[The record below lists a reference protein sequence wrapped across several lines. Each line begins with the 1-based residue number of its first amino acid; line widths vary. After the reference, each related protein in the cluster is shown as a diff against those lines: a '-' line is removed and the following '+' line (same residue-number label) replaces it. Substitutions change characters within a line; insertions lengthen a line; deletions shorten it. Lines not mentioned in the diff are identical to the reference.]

1 MAYGVIIKELLR
13 GTVQMSKDTPT
24 FYEVFDFFSSIEG
37 MNRAEL
43 YTRTSKVRALKTDK
57 PDTSKRD
64 KDRRHDDQQPH
75 SYMMSAIPSQTR

>member
-1 MAYGVIIKELLR
+1 
-13 GTVQMSKDTPT
+13 MSKDTPT

-43 YTRTSKVRALKTDK
+43 YTRTIKVRALKTDK

-64 KDRRHDDQQPH
+64 KDRHDQQPH
-75 SYMMSAIPSQTR
+75 TVIPLEMYHPQNE